1 MNVLTGLSAH
11 RGSNLTQHFPF
22 RASAKS
28 KHLMAAAPA
37 PAALFPPHPQAPC
50 PLSSLWGYLP
60 PARITLFT
68 NLLLPLWN
76 PATTPSGA
84 SRTLSW
90 SPQAH
95 THGPTNGLWRD
106 GLGSR
111 AQG

>member
-11 RGSNLTQHFPF
+11 QGSNLTQHFPP

-37 PAALFPPHPQAPC
+37 PAALFPPHPRPPC
-50 PLSSLWGYLP
+50 PLSSLWGYVP

-68 NLLLPLWN
+68 NLLPLWN
-76 PATTPSGA
+76 AATTPSPA
-84 SRTLSW
+84 SRTPSW

-95 THGPTNGLWRD
+95 THGLWRD